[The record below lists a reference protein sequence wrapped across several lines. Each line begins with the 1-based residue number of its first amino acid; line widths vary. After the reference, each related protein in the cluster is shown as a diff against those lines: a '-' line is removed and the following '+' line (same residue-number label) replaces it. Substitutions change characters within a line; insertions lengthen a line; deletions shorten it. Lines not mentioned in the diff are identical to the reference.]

1 MAAIERQKDSIRSRY
16 ATQSSRSPRQA
27 INSAAIPAFVLGL
40 CFAECRPVSDR
51 ELLAAQ
57 PARSQR
63 RGRGWP
69 PKLSGSQVR
78 GSLFLTAPF
87 IERVRGLTR
96 GFTPASLAG
105 FNRKK
110 ETAEGA
116 RLTREAG
123 GGRAH
128 ENLFQRLRMARMS
141 EFTVS
146 ACPW

>member
-1 MAAIERQKDSIRSRY
+1 MAAIERLKDSIRSRY

-27 INSAAIPAFVLGL
+27 INSAAIPEFVLGL

-51 ELLAAQ
+51 GLLAAQ

-96 GFTPASLAG
+96 GFMPPPSGLKADGCSRFLLLPTCATEFERATINCSL
-105 FNRKK
+105 
-110 ETAEGA
+110 T
-116 RLTREAG
+116 
-123 GGRAH
+123 
-128 ENLFQRLRMARMS
+128 
-141 EFTVS
+141 
-146 ACPW
+146 

>member
-1 MAAIERQKDSIRSRY
+1 MAAIERQMDSIRSRY

-27 INSAAIPAFVLGL
+27 INSAAIPEFVLGL

-87 IERVRGLTR
+87 IERVRGLTPWRYAFTLFEVWR
-96 GFTPASLAG
+96 GSFVD
-105 FNRKK
+105 
-110 ETAEGA
+110 
-116 RLTREAG
+116 RLIFPHSIQEP
-123 GGRAH
+123 
-128 ENLFQRLRMARMS
+128 
-141 EFTVS
+141 S
-146 ACPW
+146 A